1 MLVVIGDFI
10 SRVGF
15 PVFVAVFVLL
25 ELKPEVKK
33 LRQAI
38 TSLTVVTARSNGMAG
53 KDVAEIIRLVAER
66 GRGRRIEDQVDGPP
80 EARD

>member
-1 MLVVIGDFI
+1 MLVAIGDFI

-38 TSLTVVTARSNGMAG
+38 TSLTVVTARSNGMSG

-66 GRGRRIEDQVDGPP
+66 GHGRRIEDQVDGPP